1 VPTVTFL
8 GPFAIRRSP
17 CGRAEDFGRMKP
29 RQITQAW
36 LDQWRRRLPNSHWR
50 IEGDEPKPEPKGDSG
65 TPESSWTRKK
75 IITWLEDY
83 DSSPGRY
90 ATKTQLLDIADAL
103 LNPDRVEE
111 VQDLVEETPEIESE
125 EPEDEG
131 NIDEAP
137 ALGKDADLIGE

>member
-1 VPTVTFL
+1 MTFL

-17 CGRAEDFGRMKP
+17 CSRAEDFGRMKP
-29 RQITQAW
+29 RQVTQAW
-36 LDQWRRRLPNSHWR
+36 LDQYRRRLPITHWL
-50 IEGDEPKPEPKGDSG
+50 IEGDVIQEDSTSEVAG
-65 TPESSWTRKK
+65 TPDSTWTRKK

-111 VQDLVEETPEIESE
+111 VQDLVEEPAVESE
-125 EPEDEG
+125 EIEVEG

-137 ALGKDADLIGE
+137 PSDEIQLE

>member
-1 VPTVTFL
+1 MPTVTFL

-29 RQITQAW
+29 RQVTQAW
-36 LDQWRRRLPNSHWR
+36 LDQWRRRLPNTHWN
-50 IEGDEPKPEPKGDSG
+50 IEGDEIPQDNTSEVAG
-65 TPESSWTRKK
+65 TPDSTWTRKQ
-75 IITWLEDY
+75 IISWLEGY

-90 ATKTQLLDIADAL
+90 ATKTQLLDIVDAL

-111 VQDLVEETPEIESE
+111 VQDLVEEEPEIEIE

-131 NIDEAP
+131 NIDEVP
-137 ALGKDADLIGE
+137 VSGENEGE

>member
-1 VPTVTFL
+1 MT
-8 GPFAIRRSP
+8 
-17 CGRAEDFGRMKP
+17 
-29 RQITQAW
+29 
-36 LDQWRRRLPNSHWR
+36 
-50 IEGDEPKPEPKGDSG
+50 G
-65 TPESSWTRKK
+65 TPDSTWTRKQ
-75 IITWLEDY
+75 IISWLEDY

-111 VQDLVEETPEIESE
+111 VQDLVEEAPEIEDE

-137 ALGKDADLIGE
+137 SLGRDTDPIRE

>member
-1 VPTVTFL
+1 MPTVTFL
-8 GPFAIRRSP
+8 GPFAMRRSP
-17 CGRAEDFGRMKP
+17 CGRAEDFGRRVP
-29 RQITQAW
+29 RVITQAW
-36 LDQWRRRLPNSHWR
+36 LDQYRKRLPATHWS
-50 IEGDEPKPEPKGDSG
+50 IEGDEALDVTSNTAG
-65 TPESSWTRKK
+65 TPDSTWSRKQ
-75 IITWLEDY
+75 IISWLEGY

-111 VQDLVEETPEIESE
+111 VQDLVEEAPEVEAE

-137 ALGKDADLIGE
+137 SLGRGTDLTGE